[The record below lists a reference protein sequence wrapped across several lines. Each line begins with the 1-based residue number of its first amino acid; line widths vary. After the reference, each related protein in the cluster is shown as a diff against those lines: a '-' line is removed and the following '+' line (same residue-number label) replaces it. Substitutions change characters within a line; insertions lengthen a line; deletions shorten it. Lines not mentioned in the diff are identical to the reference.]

1 MALNGGSG
9 RRSDAGRKGG
19 GMAVNRRDSRDGVVL
34 AALEACL
41 RDERWV
47 GMPVGG
53 EAMEKEGEGE
63 DAPCRCPGVRTLGT
77 GCPVMTDLHCI
88 RVLYN
93 VTAVSRTPNTCQV

>member
-1 MALNGGSG
+1 MALNGGSS

-41 RDERWV
+41 WDERWV
-47 GMPVGG
+47 AMGG

-63 DAPCRCPGVRTLGT
+63 DAPADVPAYGRWAPGVRL
-77 GCPVMTDLHCI
+77 
-88 RVLYN
+88 
-93 VTAVSRTPNTCQV
+93 

>member
-19 GMAVNRRDSRDGVVL
+19 GMAVNRGDSRDGVVL

-47 GMPVGG
+47 GMRG
-53 EAMEKEGEGE
+53 EAMEKEGEGD
-63 DAPCRCPGVRTLGT
+63 DAPADVPAHGRWAPGVRL
-77 GCPVMTDLHCI
+77 
-88 RVLYN
+88 
-93 VTAVSRTPNTCQV
+93 